1 MWTALFSIR
10 IRPIS
15 GKVKKTGSWPK
26 IPKASKIEFF
36 VTIVNGLQPLTI
48 AKKVSILDVAEFLD
62 TLLKDVYLVH
72 APKYSHAFVVLN
84 FKQS

>member
-1 MWTALFSIR
+1 M
-10 IRPIS
+10 
-15 GKVKKTGSWPK
+15 
-26 IPKASKIEFF
+26 
-36 VTIVNGLQPLTI
+36 TIVNGLQPLTI